1 MKSTKKQLYTTVLG
15 LGLLNVLSS
24 CNDSFMDR
32 FPETS
37 ITEKVFFQNPGDL
50 ESYTNGM
57 YGYLG
62 ASYWDAVSDNML
74 YKESSSTYE
83 LLSGTRSPETWGT
96 WSWGDIRKVNFMLAR
111 TGNVKGDKAE
121 INHYIGLARMF
132 RAKLYYDKVKSYSDV
147 PWYSTDLQTTD
158 TEELY
163 KTQDPRKLVVDS
175 IMADLDF
182 AVKNMKAG
190 TSKTR
195 IFKNAALALQARI
208 ALNEGTFRKYHPEL
222 ELNDADRFLNIA
234 VSAASQLMDGTYS
247 LSEVKEND
255 LEAYESLFCS
265 LNLTSNPE
273 MILVS
278 DYDKAL
284 GRMHNA
290 QQIGDVYHG
299 LSRDLMEDYLV
310 IDGNETKPFHT
321 VPGYETKTY
330 LEIFENRD
338 PCLRQTFMWPGYQK
352 ANESSPH
359 RTNMDAGG
367 YAQIKFDPRTYDQ
380 ISWNKSYTDLPIFRY
395 AEILLIYAEAKAE
408 LGMLTQ
414 EDIDASINLIR
425 KRAGVP
431 EASLADWLAN
441 IDPVQDTRYPNVS
454 STQKGAVLEIRR
466 ERRIELACEGF
477 RYNDLMRWGC
487 GKLMEKAPEGA
498 YIPGMGMYDITG
510 DGQPDVAFVRNKA
523 EADNL
528 PQEEREKVTV
538 YTLEGHTIEL
548 TEGDKGYIRLKAQVN
563 KFKFEEPKYY
573 YSPIAIDDIT
583 LNNNLVQNKWW
594 KN

>member
-1 MKSTKKQLYTTVLG
+1 M
-15 LGLLNVLSS
+15 
-24 CNDSFMDR
+24 
-32 FPETS
+32 
-37 ITEKVFFQNPGDL
+37 

-290 QQIGDVYHG
+290 QQIG
-299 LSRDLMEDYLV
+299 
-310 IDGNETKPFHT
+310 
-321 VPGYETKTY
+321 
-330 LEIFENRD
+330 
-338 PCLRQTFMWPGYQK
+338 
-352 ANESSPH
+352 A
-359 RTNMDAGG
+359 
-367 YAQIKFDPRTYDQ
+367 
-380 ISWNKSYTDLPIFRY
+380 
-395 AEILLIYAEAKAE
+395 
-408 LGMLTQ
+408 
-414 EDIDASINLIR
+414 
-425 KRAGVP
+425 
-431 EASLADWLAN
+431 
-441 IDPVQDTRYPNVS
+441 
-454 STQKGAVLEIRR
+454 
-466 ERRIELACEGF
+466 
-477 RYNDLMRWGC
+477 
-487 GKLMEKAPEGA
+487 
-498 YIPGMGMYDITG
+498 
-510 DGQPDVAFVRNKA
+510 
-523 EADNL
+523 
-528 PQEEREKVTV
+528 
-538 YTLEGHTIEL
+538 
-548 TEGDKGYIRLKAQVN
+548 
-563 KFKFEEPKYY
+563 
-573 YSPIAIDDIT
+573 
-583 LNNNLVQNKWW
+583 
-594 KN
+594 